1 MDNNKF
7 QIEVLERLT
16 AIETTLKQ
24 MDYKSIEDKA
34 DRLNEKVIELENK
47 VKNNDGRL
55 NKIEDNNRWLW
66 RSVAVSILGVVVGA
80 IVAVIKMS

>member
-24 MDYKSIEDKA
+24 IDYKAIYDKVNEN
-34 DRLNEKVIELENK
+34 DKKVIDLNNRIVSNEKRI
-47 VKNNDGRL
+47 D
-55 NKIEDNNRWLW
+55 KIEDSGRWLW
-66 RSVAVSILGVVVGA
+66 KTVAAALILAILGL
-80 IVAVIKMS
+80 IFKL

>member
-24 MDYKSIEDKA
+24 IDYKAISDKVNEN
-34 DRLNEKVIELENK
+34 DKRVIDLNNRIVSNEKRI
-47 VKNNDGRL
+47 D
-55 NKIEDNNRWLW
+55 KIEDSGRWLW
-66 RSVAVSILGVVVGA
+66 KTVAAALILAILGL
-80 IVAVIKMS
+80 IFKL

>member
-24 MDYKSIEDKA
+24 IDYKAIADKV
-34 DRLNEKVIELENK
+34 NESDKKVIELEAK
-47 VKNNDGRL
+47 VQNNTEKIS
-55 NKIEDNNRWLW
+55 KIEDNGKWLW
-66 RSVAVSILGVVVGA
+66 RTVGA
-80 IVAVIKMS
+80 SIIIALLGLIFKT